1 MSNNLTMNYNINNVT
16 VMWPRI
22 NRTYKYD
29 STEQRSIPC
38 NPTDEG
44 SAYTLQFR
52 MTADQAKAL
61 YKQMKLAYDSKKES
75 SWAEFVMPFKKDE
88 DGSFT
93 HKAKLKG
100 SYGSETTRKPM
111 QYDAK
116 GNKLPEDFLLTNG
129 SLVNVAIVFVP
140 YSMRDN
146 GVSLRLKAV
155 QVIDLKPMQDDS
167 PFTAVDGFDAN
178 AGSDSDSNPFEE
190 EAEAPVQEPKKVAK
204 KPTPPAKV
212 VGDDLAS
219 LVSDIDNWDD

>member
-1 MSNNLTMNYNINNVT
+1 MSNNLTTNHNINNVT

-29 STEQRSIPC
+29 SAEQRSVPC
-38 NPTDEG
+38 SPLDEG

-52 MTADQAKAL
+52 MTADQAKNL

-75 SWAEFVMPFKKDE
+75 NWAEFVMPFKKDE
-88 DGSFT
+88 DGTYT

-100 SYGSETTRKPM
+100 SYGVEPTRKPM

-129 SLVNVAIVFVP
+129 SLVNIAIVFVP

-146 GVSLRLKAV
+146 GVSLRLRAV

-167 PFTAVDGFDAN
+167 PFSAMDGFDAN
-178 AGSDSDSNPFEE
+178 AGSNVEANPFEE
-190 EAEAPVQEPKKVAK
+190 AETPVEEPKKVSK
-204 KPTPPAKV
+204 KPTPEPKK
-212 VGDDLAS
+212 GGENLAS
-219 LVSDIDNWDD
+219 LVDNWDDD